1 VRSVS
6 YQEHVVLD
14 CQAAASHSRSFV
26 QRLFIFPPLTAIAT
40 AFFCPTLWIIES
52 LSIGV
57 ERPETV
63 ITSTLRLSVESGL
76 SVHRV
81 EIAHHLV
88 KAGGIKMGVD
98 LGGLDACMTQQLL

>member
-1 VRSVS
+1 MRTLPLRLTTDVS
-6 YQEHVVLD
+6 
-14 CQAAASHSRSFV
+14 SSSI
-26 QRLFIFPPLTAIAT
+26 QRNLNCFGWP
-40 AFFCPTLWIIES
+40 LWIIES

-88 KAGGIKMGVD
+88 KAGGIEMGVD
-98 LGGLDACMTQQLL
+98 LGGLDAGMTQQLL